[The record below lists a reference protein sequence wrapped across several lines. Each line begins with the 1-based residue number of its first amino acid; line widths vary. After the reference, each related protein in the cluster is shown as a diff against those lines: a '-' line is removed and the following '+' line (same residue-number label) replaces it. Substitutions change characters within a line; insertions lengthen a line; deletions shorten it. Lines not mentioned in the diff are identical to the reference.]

1 MHKIRDMIKELDLN
15 LLKKIY
21 NSLMVKDFPNDEL
34 KPFEMIKTFII
45 EDKSIALGYYENDV
59 LKGYATVLYA
69 GNSLL
74 LDYFAIIS
82 DYRGRGYGTC
92 FLSELKDYFKNY
104 DFLLIEAE
112 NNESVTARKRIEFYK
127 RCGCRDS
134 LLRGRLYFV
143 EYVFLY
149 LELSDKHNS
158 QMIKEEIVN
167 LYSIIYPHYLNTEYL
182 IFH

>member
-1 MHKIRDMIKELDLN
+1 M
-15 LLKKIY
+15 
-21 NSLMVKDFPNDEL
+21 
-34 KPFEMIKTFII
+34 
-45 EDKSIALGYYENDV
+45 
-59 LKGYATVLYA
+59 
-69 GNSLL
+69 
-74 LDYFAIIS
+74 
-82 DYRGRGYGTC
+82 
-92 FLSELKDYFKNY
+92 KDYFKNY

-158 QMIKEEIVN
+158 QMIKEEIIN